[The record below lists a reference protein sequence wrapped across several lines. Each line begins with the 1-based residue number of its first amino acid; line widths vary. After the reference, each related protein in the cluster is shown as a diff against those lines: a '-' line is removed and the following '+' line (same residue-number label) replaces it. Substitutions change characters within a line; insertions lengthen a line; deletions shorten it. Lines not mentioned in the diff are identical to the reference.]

1 MVSLRRDGF
10 EIAIM
15 APLLLEDYLAMASAI
30 ALLVLV
36 TSEALMVRAGWIV
49 CTVLS
54 VFGYLAGLVM
64 VHKSG

>member
-1 MVSLRRDGF
+1 MRRDGF

-15 APLLLEDYLAMASAI
+15 APLLLVDYLAMASAI

-36 TSEALMVRAGWIV
+36 TSGALMARAGWIV
-49 CTVLS
+49 GPVLS

-64 VHKSG
+64 VYESG

>member
-1 MVSLRRDGF
+1 
-10 EIAIM
+10 
-15 APLLLEDYLAMASAI
+15 LEDYLAMASAI

-49 CTVLS
+49 GTVLS